1 MHHEQSTAPSQQ
13 PNNDE
18 GARRLSNEEE
28 QVGDIYAV
36 DIEPDG
42 VRRFEKLQPRPAIWA
57 CSLADY
63 NAGVLYGEWI
73 DADQEP
79 AELHD
84 AVAAMLAASP
94 TNPNAEEWAIFEHD
108 GFGALHLDEH
118 ENLETVSRLAHG
130 LVAHGPAFAAW
141 ADYLGHDSE
150 QLDNFDEAFLG
161 EWASVEA
168 YAQHLLDDL
177 GYLDVLDRAIPTN
190 LRPYLQLDTAG
201 FARDLQ
207 IGGDVFAK
215 TTPNGGVWIFDART

>member
-1 MHHEQSTAPSQQ
+1 MPHEQSTASSQEPQ
-13 PNNDE
+13 QQRPHSSSDD
-18 GARRLSNEEE
+18 RE

-42 VRRFEKLQPRPAIWA
+42 VRRVEKLQPQPAIWA

-63 NAGVLYGEWI
+63 NAGLLHGEWI

-79 AELHD
+79 AQLRD

-94 TNPNAEEWAIFEHD
+94 TNPKAEEWAIFEYD
-108 GFGALHLDEH
+108 GFGDLHLDE
-118 ENLETVSRLAHG
+118 LEDLNTVSRLAHG

-141 ADYLGHDSE
+141 AEYLGHDSE
-150 QLDNFDEAFLG
+150 HLDRFDEAFLG
-161 EWASVEA
+161 EWPSVEA
-168 YAQHLLDDL
+168 YAEHLLDDL
-177 GYLDVLDRAIPTN
+177 GYLDVIDRAIPSN
-190 LRPYLQLDTAG
+190 LRPYVQLDTAG

-215 TTPNGGVWIFDART
+215 TTPNDGVWIFDART